1 MTKTLKKEIKM
12 QNRMEQK
19 FVDFSMDEIK
29 AAKSDDGSME
39 FSGYG
44 AYFNN
49 VDSYGDIIV
58 PGAFK
63 NAVAYAKRTGDYPA
77 MMVQHGAEGYTPVGV
92 FTKMVED
99 EKGLY
104 VEGKL
109 ADTERGREY
118 YTLMKMEPRPA
129 IKGMSIGYFTKKA
142 EYPTDDNKRSFP
154 KGCYRKILDVELVEI
169 SLVTVPAN
177 KKAIVTGV
185 KSEFVIRDAEKAL
198 KEAGY
203 SASEA
208 KTIISII
215 KSTVMDDEQQPQ
227 QTIQQPTPP
236 VESSDEQKEKMT
248 EVPTPEQNEQTQSG
262 EQAEEQ
268 KQTEEEDSKELKDLL
283 NYLKDLENPKSSGL
297 ELSEEE
303 QKSLS
308 DWIKEIKQE
317 EELIKLRDFLRRK

>member
-1 MTKTLKKEIKM
+1 MKD
-12 QNRMEQK
+12 RMEQK
-19 FVDFSMDEIK
+19 FFDFSVDEIK
-29 AAKSDDGSME
+29 AAKSEDGSME

-77 MMVQHGAEGYTPVGV
+77 MMIQHGAEGYTPVGV

-109 ADTERGREY
+109 ADTEKGREY

-142 EYPTDDNKRSFP
+142 EYPTEDNKKSFP

-177 KKAIVTGV
+177 KKATVTGV
-185 KSEFVIRDAEKAL
+185 KSEFIVRDAEKAL

-203 SASEA
+203 SSSEA

-215 KSTVMDDEQQPQ
+215 KSTVIDDEQQIPVKQ
-227 QTIQQPTPP
+227 EDQKTTEAPVVEESAKIEEPTTEDTPILEP
-236 VESSDEQKEKMT
+236 TQDDEIE
-248 EVPTPEQNEQTQSG
+248 
-262 EQAEEQ
+262 
-268 KQTEEEDSKELKDLL
+268 ELKDLL
-283 NYLKDLENPKSSGL
+283 NYLKDMENPKSENF
-297 ELSEEE
+297 ELSEED
-303 QKSLS
+303 QKSLG
-308 DWIKEIKQE
+308 DWIKKVKQE
-317 EELIKLRDFLRRK
+317 EELIKFREFLKRM

>member
-1 MTKTLKKEIKM
+1 MKDK
-12 QNRMEQK
+12 MEQK
-19 FVDFSMDEIK
+19 FVDFSMHEIK
-29 AAKSDDGSME
+29 AGKDDDGSMT

-49 VDSYGDIIV
+49 IDSYGDIIV

-63 NAVAYAKRTGDYPA
+63 SAVNYAKRTGDYPA
-77 MMVQHGAEGYTPVGV
+77 LMVQHGADGYTPVGI

-99 EKGLY
+99 ENGLY

-129 IKGMSIGYFTKKA
+129 IKGMSIGYFTRKA
-142 EYPTDDNKRSFP
+142 EYPSEENRKSFP
-154 KGCYRKILDVELVEI
+154 KGCMRKILDVELVEI

-177 KKAIVTGV
+177 KKATITGV
-185 KSEFVIRDAEKAL
+185 KSEFIVRDAEKAL

-215 KSTVMDDEQQPQ
+215 KSTIADDDNTPATPEMSEEMTVEIHKSDESIKTEENAPQNGSQSEKMASPSDDEE
-227 QTIQQPTPP
+227 
-236 VESSDEQKEKMT
+236 ESD
-248 EVPTPEQNEQTQSG
+248 
-262 EQAEEQ
+262 
-268 KQTEEEDSKELKDLL
+268 ELKDLL
-283 NYLKDLENPKSSGL
+283 NYLKDMENPKSCGL
-297 ELSEEE
+297 ELSEED
-303 QKSLS
+303 QKALS
-308 DWIKEIKQE
+308 DWMKEVKQE
-317 EELIKLRDFLRRK
+317 DELRRFRDFLAKI

>member
-1 MTKTLKKEIKM
+1 MKDK
-12 QNRMEQK
+12 MEQK
-19 FVDFSMDEIK
+19 FVDFSMHEIK
-29 AAKSDDGSME
+29 AGKDDDGSMT

-49 VDSYGDIIV
+49 VDSYGDVIV

-77 MMVQHGAEGYTPVGV
+77 MMIQHGAEGYTPVGV

-142 EYPTDDNKRSFP
+142 EYPTEDNKKSFP

-177 KKAIVTGV
+177 KKATVTGV
-185 KSEFVIRDAEKAL
+185 KSEFIVRDAERAL

-215 KSTVMDDEQQPQ
+215 KSTIADDEN
-227 QTIQQPTPP
+227 TPATP
-236 VESSDEQKEKMT
+236 EMSEEMTVEIHKSDESIK
-248 EVPTPEQNEQTQSG
+248 
-262 EQAEEQ
+262 
-268 KQTEEEDSKELKDLL
+268 TEENAPQNGSQSEKTVSPSEDDDENEELKDLL
-283 NYLKDLENPKSSGL
+283 NYLKDMENPKSCGL
-297 ELSEEE
+297 ELSEED
-303 QKSLS
+303 QKALS
-308 DWIKEIKQE
+308 DWMKEVKQE
-317 EELIKLRDFLRRK
+317 EELRRFRDFLAKI

>member
-1 MTKTLKKEIKM
+1 MKDK
-12 QNRMEQK
+12 MEQK
-19 FVDFSMDEIK
+19 FVDFSMHEIK
-29 AAKSDDGSME
+29 AGKDDDGSMT

-49 VDSYGDIIV
+49 IDSYGDIIV

-63 NAVAYAKRTGDYPA
+63 NAVTYAKRTGDYPA
-77 MMVQHGAEGYTPVGV
+77 MMIQHGAEGYTPVGV

-142 EYPTDDNKRSFP
+142 EYPTEDNKKSFP

-177 KKAIVTGV
+177 KKATVTGV
-185 KSEFVIRDAEKAL
+185 KSEFIVRDAEKAL

-203 SASEA
+203 SASES

-215 KSTVMDDEQQPQ
+215 KSTVMDDEPQ
-227 QTIQQPTPP
+227 PP
-236 VESSDEQKEKMT
+236 VSH
-248 EVPTPEQNEQTQSG
+248 
-262 EQAEEQ
+262 EEQ
-268 KQTEEEDSKELKDLL
+268 EGSQQAVEAPKTEEPTTTENTSEPTSPVQRVEEEDSEELKDLL
-283 NYLKDLENPKSSGL
+283 NYLKYLNNPKSSGL

-308 DWIKEIKQE
+308 DWIKEVKQE
-317 EELIKLRDFLRRK
+317 EELIKLRDFLAKI

>member
-1 MTKTLKKEIKM
+1 MKDK
-12 QNRMEQK
+12 MEQK
-19 FVDFSMDEIK
+19 FVDFSMHEIK
-29 AAKSDDGSME
+29 AGKDDDGSMT

-49 VDSYGDIIV
+49 IDSYGDIIV

-63 NAVAYAKRTGDYPA
+63 SAVNYAKRTGDYTA
-77 MMVQHGAEGYTPVGV
+77 LMVQHGADGYTPVGI

-99 EKGLY
+99 ENGLY

-129 IKGMSIGYFTKKA
+129 IKGMSIGYFTRKA
-142 EYPTDDNKRSFP
+142 EYPSEENRKSFP
-154 KGCYRKILDVELVEI
+154 KGCMRKILDVELVEI

-177 KKAIVTGV
+177 KKATITGV
-185 KSEFVIRDAEKAL
+185 KSEFIVRDAEKAL

-215 KSTVMDDEQQPQ
+215 KSTIADDDNTPATPEMSEEMTVEIHKSDESIKTEENAPQNGSQSEKMASPSDDEE
-227 QTIQQPTPP
+227 
-236 VESSDEQKEKMT
+236 ESD
-248 EVPTPEQNEQTQSG
+248 
-262 EQAEEQ
+262 
-268 KQTEEEDSKELKDLL
+268 ELKDLL
-283 NYLKDLENPKSSGL
+283 NYLKDMENPKSCGL
-297 ELSEEE
+297 ELSEED
-303 QKSLS
+303 QKALS
-308 DWIKEIKQE
+308 DWMKEVKQE
-317 EELIKLRDFLRRK
+317 DELRRFRDFLAKI

>member
-1 MTKTLKKEIKM
+1 MKD
-12 QNRMEQK
+12 RMEQK
-19 FVDFSMDEIK
+19 FFDFSVDEIK
-29 AAKSDDGSME
+29 AAKSEDGSME

-49 VDSYGDIIV
+49 VDSYGDVIV

-142 EYPTDDNKRSFP
+142 EYPTEDNKKSFP

-177 KKAIVTGV
+177 KKATVTGV
-185 KSEFVIRDAEKAL
+185 KGEFIVRDAEKAL

-215 KSTVMDDEQQPQ
+215 KSTVMDDEQQPPVSHEEQEGSQ
-227 QTIQQPTPP
+227 QTVEAPKTEELITTENTLKPTPP
-236 VESSDEQKEKMT
+236 VQQ
-248 EVPTPEQNEQTQSG
+248 V
-262 EQAEEQ
+262 
-268 KQTEEEDSKELKDLL
+268 EEEDSEELKDLL

-308 DWIKEIKQE
+308 DWIKEVKQE
-317 EELIKLRDFLRRK
+317 EELIKLRDFLKRK

>member
-1 MTKTLKKEIKM
+1 MKDK
-12 QNRMEQK
+12 MEQK
-19 FVDFSMDEIK
+19 FVDFSMHEIK
-29 AAKSDDGSME
+29 AGKGDDGSMT

-49 VDSYGDIIV
+49 IDSYGDIIV

-63 NAVAYAKRTGDYPA
+63 SAVNYAKRTGDYPA
-77 MMVQHGAEGYTPVGV
+77 LMVQHGADGYTPVGI

-99 EKGLY
+99 ENGLY

-142 EYPTDDNKRSFP
+142 EYPSEENRKSFP
-154 KGCYRKILDVELVEI
+154 KGCMRKILEVELVEI

-177 KKAIVTGV
+177 KKATITGV
-185 KSEFVIRDAEKAL
+185 KSEFIVRDAEKAL

-215 KSTVMDDEQQPQ
+215 KSTIVDNEDNQALPETREGMTVETSKSDESIKTEENAPQNGSQSEKTVSPSDDE
-227 QTIQQPTPP
+227 
-236 VESSDEQKEKMT
+236 DE
-248 EVPTPEQNEQTQSG
+248 N
-262 EQAEEQ
+262 
-268 KQTEEEDSKELKDLL
+268 KELKDLL
-283 NYLKDLENPKSSGL
+283 NYLKDMENPKSCGL
-297 ELSEEE
+297 ELSEED
-303 QKSLS
+303 QKALS
-308 DWIKEIKQE
+308 DWMKEVKQE
-317 EELIKLRDFLRRK
+317 EELRRFRDFLAKI

>member
-1 MTKTLKKEIKM
+1 MKDK
-12 QNRMEQK
+12 MEQK
-19 FVDFSMDEIK
+19 FVDFSMHEIK
-29 AAKSDDGSME
+29 AGKDDDGSMT

-49 VDSYGDIIV
+49 IDSYGDIIV

-63 NAVAYAKRTGDYPA
+63 NAVTYAKRTGDYPA
-77 MMVQHGAEGYTPVGV
+77 MMIQHGAEGYTPVGV

-142 EYPTDDNKRSFP
+142 EYPTEDNKKSFP

-177 KKAIVTGV
+177 KKATVTGV
-185 KSEFVIRDAEKAL
+185 KSEFIVRDAEKAL

-215 KSTVMDDEQQPQ
+215 KSTIADDENPPA
-227 QTIQQPTPP
+227 TIETREEMA
-236 VESSDEQKEKMT
+236 VENPKSDESIKTEENAPQNGSQSEKMAS
-248 EVPTPEQNEQTQSG
+248 PSDD
-262 EQAEEQ
+262 
-268 KQTEEEDSKELKDLL
+268 EEESEELKDLL
-283 NYLKDLENPKSSGL
+283 NYLKDMENPKSCGL
-297 ELSEEE
+297 ELSEED
-303 QKSLS
+303 QKALS
-308 DWIKEIKQE
+308 DWMKEVKQE
-317 EELIKLRDFLRRK
+317 EELRRFRDFLAKI

>member
-1 MTKTLKKEIKM
+1 MKDK
-12 QNRMEQK
+12 MEQK
-19 FVDFSMDEIK
+19 FVDFSMHEIK
-29 AAKSDDGSME
+29 AGKDDDGSMT

-49 VDSYGDIIV
+49 IDSYGDIIV

-63 NAVAYAKRTGDYPA
+63 SAVNYAKRTGDYPA
-77 MMVQHGAEGYTPVGV
+77 LMVQHGADGYTPVGI

-99 EKGLY
+99 ENGLY

-129 IKGMSIGYFTKKA
+129 IKRMSIGYFTRKA
-142 EYPTDDNKRSFP
+142 EYPSEENRKSFP
-154 KGCYRKILDVELVEI
+154 KGCMRKILDVELVEI

-177 KKAIVTGV
+177 KKATITGV
-185 KSEFVIRDAEKAL
+185 KSEFIVRDAEKAL

-215 KSTVMDDEQQPQ
+215 KSTVMDDEN
-227 QTIQQPTPP
+227 TPTAPEMGEEMV
-236 VESSDEQKEKMT
+236 VETPKSDESIK
-248 EVPTPEQNEQTQSG
+248 
-262 EQAEEQ
+262 
-268 KQTEEEDSKELKDLL
+268 TEENASQNGSQSEKTVSPSEDDDENEELKDLL
-283 NYLKDLENPKSSGL
+283 NYLKDMENPKSCGL
-297 ELSEEE
+297 ELSEDD
-303 QKSLS
+303 QKALS
-308 DWIKEIKQE
+308 DWMKEVKQE
-317 EELIKLRDFLRRK
+317 EELRRFRDFLAKI

>member
-1 MTKTLKKEIKM
+1 MKDK
-12 QNRMEQK
+12 MEQK
-19 FVDFSMDEIK
+19 FVDFSMHEIK
-29 AAKSDDGSME
+29 AGKDDDGSMT

-49 VDSYGDIIV
+49 IDSYGDIIV

-63 NAVAYAKRTGDYPA
+63 SAVNYAKRTGDYPA
-77 MMVQHGAEGYTPVGV
+77 MMIQHGAEGYTPVGV

-142 EYPTDDNKRSFP
+142 EYPTEDNKKSFP

-177 KKAIVTGV
+177 KKATVTGV
-185 KSEFVIRDAEKAL
+185 KSEFIVRDAERAL

-215 KSTVMDDEQQPQ
+215 KSTVMDDEN
-227 QTIQQPTPP
+227 TPDTSEKGEEMA
-236 VESSDEQKEKMT
+236 VETPKSDESIKTEENAPQNGSQSEKMAS
-248 EVPTPEQNEQTQSG
+248 PSDD
-262 EQAEEQ
+262 
-268 KQTEEEDSKELKDLL
+268 EEESEELKDLL
-283 NYLKDLENPKSSGL
+283 NYLKDMENPKSCGL
-297 ELSEEE
+297 ELSEED
-303 QKSLS
+303 QKALS
-308 DWIKEIKQE
+308 DWMKEVKQE
-317 EELIKLRDFLRRK
+317 EELRRFRDFLAKI

>member
-1 MTKTLKKEIKM
+1 MKDK
-12 QNRMEQK
+12 MEQK
-19 FVDFSMDEIK
+19 FVDFSMHEIK
-29 AAKSDDGSME
+29 AGKDDDGSMT

-49 VDSYGDIIV
+49 IDSYGDIIV

-63 NAVAYAKRTGDYPA
+63 SAVNYAKRTGDYPA
-77 MMVQHGAEGYTPVGV
+77 LMVQHGADGYTPVGI

-99 EKGLY
+99 ENGLY

-142 EYPTDDNKRSFP
+142 EYPTEDNKKSFP

-177 KKAIVTGV
+177 KKATVTGV
-185 KSEFVIRDAEKAL
+185 KSEFIVRDAEKAL

-215 KSTVMDDEQQPQ
+215 KSTVMDDENTLAAPEMSEEKVVE
-227 QTIQQPTPP
+227 TPK
-236 VESSDEQKEKMT
+236 SDESIK
-248 EVPTPEQNEQTQSG
+248 
-262 EQAEEQ
+262 
-268 KQTEEEDSKELKDLL
+268 TEENGSQNGSQSEKTATPSDDEEENEELKDLL
-283 NYLKDLENPKSSGL
+283 NYLKDMENPKSCGL
-297 ELSEEE
+297 ELSEED
-303 QKSLS
+303 QKALS
-308 DWIKEIKQE
+308 DWMKEVKQE
-317 EELIKLRDFLRRK
+317 DELRRFRDFLAKI

>member
-1 MTKTLKKEIKM
+1 MKDK
-12 QNRMEQK
+12 MEQK
-19 FVDFSMDEIK
+19 FVDFSMHEIK
-29 AAKSDDGSME
+29 AGKDDDGSMT

-49 VDSYGDIIV
+49 IDSYGDIIV

-63 NAVAYAKRTGDYPA
+63 SAVNYAKRTGDYPA
-77 MMVQHGAEGYTPVGV
+77 LMVQHGADGYTPVGI

-99 EKGLY
+99 ENGLY

-129 IKGMSIGYFTKKA
+129 IKSMSIGYFTRKA
-142 EYPTDDNKRSFP
+142 EYPSEENRKSFP
-154 KGCYRKILDVELVEI
+154 KGCMRKILDVELVEI

-177 KKAIVTGV
+177 KKATITGV
-185 KSEFVIRDAEKAL
+185 KSEFIVRDAEKAL

-215 KSTVMDDEQQPQ
+215 KSTVMDDEN
-227 QTIQQPTPP
+227 TPTAPEMGEEMV
-236 VESSDEQKEKMT
+236 VETPKSDESIK
-248 EVPTPEQNEQTQSG
+248 
-262 EQAEEQ
+262 
-268 KQTEEEDSKELKDLL
+268 TEENASQNGSQSEKTVSPSEDDDENEELKDLL
-283 NYLKDLENPKSSGL
+283 NYLKDMENPKSCGL
-297 ELSEEE
+297 ELSEDD
-303 QKSLS
+303 QKALS
-308 DWIKEIKQE
+308 DWMKEVKQE
-317 EELIKLRDFLRRK
+317 EELRRFRDFLAKI

>member
-1 MTKTLKKEIKM
+1 MKD
-12 QNRMEQK
+12 RMEQK
-19 FVDFSMDEIK
+19 FFDFSVDEIK
-29 AAKSDDGSME
+29 AAKSEDGSME

-77 MMVQHGAEGYTPVGV
+77 MMIQHGTEGYTPVGV

-118 YTLMKMEPRPA
+118 YTLMKMEPHPA

-142 EYPTDDNKRSFP
+142 EYPTEDNKKSFP

-177 KKAIVTGV
+177 KKATVTGV
-185 KSEFVIRDAEKAL
+185 KSEFIVRDAEKAL

-203 SASEA
+203 SSSEA

-215 KSTVMDDEQQPQ
+215 KSTVMDDEQQVPVKQ
-227 QTIQQPTPP
+227 EDQKTTETPV
-236 VESSDEQKEKMT
+236 VEESTK
-248 EVPTPEQNEQTQSG
+248 
-262 EQAEEQ
+262 
-268 KQTEEEDSKELKDLL
+268 TEEPITEDTPVPEPTQDDEIEELKDLL
-283 NYLKDLENPKSSGL
+283 NYLKDMENPRSENF
-297 ELSEEE
+297 ELSEED
-303 QKSLS
+303 QKSLG
-308 DWIKEIKQE
+308 DWIKKVKQE
-317 EELIKLRDFLRRK
+317 EELIKFREFLKRL